1 MAAANFSAEDLA
13 ELCALCASAQ
23 RPRVSALLAAL
34 CSERETAAVAPSA
47 AAAAPAPAV
56 PLAAAPSAAAPA
68 PAALA
73 PSPATWTSLCSYGFE
88 DIDGEVEVL
97 VFDDAL
103 AGVGALARERADAVT
118 CSFTD
123 AGFDLRVLGLR
134 GKSLRLLV
142 TNLEHDVVPSA
153 CRLVIG
159 KNRLTLRLRKAHSY
173 DMFTNLVGK
182 KPRASAKAAG
192 ADPAAS
198 VLDLMKDMYADGDDN
213 TKRVIAEAFAKS
225 REPRGADFGG
235 GGGFGDGLE

>member
-1 MAAANFSAEDLA
+1 M
-13 ELCALCASAQ
+13 
-23 RPRVSALLAAL
+23 
-34 CSERETAAVAPSA
+34 
-47 AAAAPAPAV
+47 
-56 PLAAAPSAAAPA
+56 
-68 PAALA
+68 
-73 PSPATWTSLCSYGFE
+73 
-88 DIDGEVEVL
+88 
-97 VFDDAL
+97 
-103 AGVGALARERADAVT
+103 
-118 CSFTD
+118 
-123 AGFDLRVLGLR
+123 
-134 GKSLRLLV
+134 
-142 TNLEHDVVPSA
+142 
-153 CRLVIG
+153 VIG